1 MDLSEKQ
8 EQNLA
13 KTDFSMDFF
22 SQFSTDFRKDFQK
35 SAMRKQFAAGT
46 QILIE
51 NDNCEVLPIV
61 LSGSIRVYKSSE
73 SGKELTLYHIDKDES
88 CVLTSLSL
96 INEYPFPANA
106 TIEKDAE
113 VYLVSGKVFLSWME
127 KYSEW
132 RSYIYQMMN
141 KRIVSLLLIVQEV
154 AFRKMDERILSYLT
168 RKFQD
173 EGNSLTLTHEQI
185 SLDLGTARE
194 VVSRLLKDLSDK
206 GNISLQRGKIE
217 KLKNF

>member
-1 MDLSEKQ
+1 
-8 EQNLA
+8 
-13 KTDFSMDFF
+13 MDFF
-22 SQFSTDFRKDFQK
+22 DQFSSEFKNEFKK
-35 SAMRKQFAAGT
+35 SALSKQFKAGT
-46 QILIE
+46 QILLE

-61 LSGSIRVYKSSE
+61 LSGTIRVYKSSE

-106 TIEKDAE
+106 MIEKDAE
-113 VYLVSGKVFLSWME
+113 VYLISGKNFLSWME
-127 KYSEW
+127 KYPDW
-132 RSYIYQMMN
+132 RAYIYQMMN

-154 AFRKMDERILSYLT
+154 AFRKMDERLLSYLS
-168 RKFQD
+168 RKFQE

-194 VVSRLLKDLSDK
+194 VVSRLLKDLSDR
-206 GNISLQRGKIE
+206 GQILLQRGKIE
-217 KLKNF
+217 KVKNS